1 MFNDLKGSK
10 MNVLDRSKRRQ
21 AWRSSAACADP
32 ELSPDR
38 RVFFPPNETLP
49 GACEPAKSVCAQCPV
64 AGDCLWL
71 ALVERP
77 ADGVFGGLASPERRH
92 LLERTP
98 GLAIA
103 LRVIYVADQLPEWIT
118 HQDMATM
125 CIGAGSKQL
134 RPVWAI
140 RHPPSGDRVRGGRW
154 IKDELMAWA
163 LNLVVGWTQGDDCP
177 PPLADRVRRELAR
190 FPQMVV
196 CA

>member
-1 MFNDLKGSK
+1 
-10 MNVLDRSKRRQ
+10 MNVIDRSKRRQ
-21 AWRSSAACADP
+21 AWRTSAACADP
-32 ELSPDR
+32 ALSPDR
-38 RVFFPPNETLP
+38 RVFFPSNEASP
-49 GACEPAKSVCAQCPV
+49 CACDAAKAVCAQCPV

-71 ALVERP
+71 ALVER
-77 ADGVFGGLASPERRH
+77 ATDGVFGGLASSERRH

-103 LRVIYVADQLPEWIT
+103 LRVMYVADQLPEWIT

-140 RHPPSGDRVRGGRW
+140 RQPPSGNRVRGGRW
-154 IKDELMAWA
+154 TKDELLAWA
-163 LNLVVGWTQGDDCP
+163 LNLVAGWTQRDDCP
-177 PPLADRVRRELAR
+177 PALAERIRRELER
-190 FPQMVV
+190 FPQLVV

>member
-1 MFNDLKGSK
+1 
-10 MNVLDRSKRRQ
+10 MNVIDRSKRRQ
-21 AWRSSAACADP
+21 AWRSRAACADP
-32 ELSPDR
+32 ERSPDR
-38 RVFFPPNETLP
+38 RVFFPPNEALP
-49 GACEPAKSVCAQCPV
+49 GACEAAKTVCAECPV

-71 ALVERP
+71 ALVERA

-103 LRVIYVADQLPEWIT
+103 LRVIYVAGQLPDWIT

-140 RHPPSGDRVRGGRW
+140 RHPPGGERVRGGRW
-154 IKDELMAWA
+154 IKGELVAWA
-163 LNLVVGWTQGDDCP
+163 LELVVGWTEGGDCP
-177 PPLADRVRRELAR
+177 PALAARGRQELGR
-190 FPQMVV
+190 FPQMKV